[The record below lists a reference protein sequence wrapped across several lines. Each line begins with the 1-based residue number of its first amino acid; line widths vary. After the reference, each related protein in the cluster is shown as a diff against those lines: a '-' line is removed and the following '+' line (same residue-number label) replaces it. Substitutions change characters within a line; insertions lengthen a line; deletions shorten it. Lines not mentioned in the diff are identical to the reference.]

1 MIKWDERY
9 REIYFVIE
17 VLGQTEGAVL
27 HLQHL
32 YSPCKSQ
39 CFIGAQY
46 QHAFGRRNFV
56 FWTKFGTKKKGTN
69 EAWEIQLIG
78 WRGEMLRL
86 YIWLRLHWGK
96 YIEDKSWLC
105 SSNIGELWRRVV
117 PGSMVRYSPRCCAC
131 VNASTSFPGRNRSCS
146 EFVTTAPV
154 HHNALQH
161 ECPYTVYNKHSSGCP
176 SLSAVAI
183 IT

>member
-1 MIKWDERY
+1 MQFCTFNIYTLHASLSASLVPSTNMPLGEEILSFGQNLER
-9 REIYFVIE
+9 
-17 VLGQTEGAVL
+17 
-27 HLQHL
+27 
-32 YSPCKSQ
+32 
-39 CFIGAQY
+39 
-46 QHAFGRRNFV
+46 
-56 FWTKFGTKKKGTN
+56 KKGTN

-105 SSNIGELWRRVV
+105 SSSIGELWRRVV

>member
-1 MIKWDERY
+1 MQ
-9 REIYFVIE
+9 VS
-17 VLGQTEGAVL
+17 VL
-27 HLQHL
+27 HWCPVPTCLWE
-32 YSPCKSQ
+32 K
-39 CFIGAQY
+39 
-46 QHAFGRRNFV
+46 
-56 FWTKFGTKKKGTN
+56 KFCLLDKIWNEKKGTN

-105 SSNIGELWRRVV
+105 SSSIGELWRRVV

-131 VNASTSFPGRNRSCS
+131 VNASTSFPGRNRSCL